1 MAETL
6 EGMRTKTVWVVWLII
21 LSVAILF
28 PLQLIVNFEIPFSG
42 AMYALMLIVGGY
54 VGLDQ
59 FATIVTTKKLPN
71 GFKYTGSYRK
81 LLFIVIAMWGLLF
94 EALIFQVIIVNVKLP
109 LDELFVAVGIISG
122 FFAGGN
128 KLNNANEG
136 LHSEMENK

>member
-1 MAETL
+1 MKNQI
-6 EGMRTKTVWVVWLII
+6 TKTVWVVWLII
-21 LSVAILF
+21 LSVGILF

-59 FATIVTTKKLPN
+59 FATITTTKKLPN
-71 GFKYTGSYRK
+71 GFKYTGSYKK

-94 EALIFQVIIVNVKLP
+94 EALIFQAIITNVKLP

-136 LHSEMENK
+136 LHSGMENK

>member
-1 MAETL
+1 MKNQI
-6 EGMRTKTVWVVWLII
+6 TKTVWIVWLII
-21 LSVAILF
+21 LSTAILF
-28 PLQLIVNFEIPFSG
+28 PLQIIVNFEIPFSG

-59 FATIVTTKKLPN
+59 FATITTSRKLPN

-94 EALIFQVIIVNVKLP
+94 EALIFQAIITNVKLP

-136 LHSEMENK
+136 IK